1 MTPQPKQEIQIPTEE
16 RLILLLA
23 NSMIGVA
30 QAQIDQHKMPY
41 RIEKV
46 ERDKDKEG
54 YIGDDYVGPDYR
66 LKPSLK
72 GSEIHLRQFI
82 TNDPELLAMKDDI
95 MKLAKCHHEVLITGE
110 TGTGKELIARALRGD
125 REGKFVAVNCAG
137 LPENLIESE
146 LFGHVKGAFTGA
158 DVGRAGLFKTADNG
172 ALFLDEI
179 GELPMS
185 MQGKLLRTLQDKT
198 VRRVGGKD
206 EEAINC
212 KFICATNKNVKKMV
226 TDGVFR
232 QDLYAR
238 ISTFELH
245 IKPLSERRR
254 DVSSIINSLVGGQQF
269 LKALVESGRTVHDL
283 NLSLNVRSL
292 QQAVTRYNILGKI
305 VL

>member
-1 MTPQPKQEIQIPTEE
+1 MTPPTKQDIPIPNEE
-16 RLILLLA
+16 RLKLLLA
-23 NSMIGVA
+23 NNMVSVVEGLI
-30 QAQIDQHKMPY
+30 IQHKLPY
-41 RIEKV
+41 RVEKV
-46 ERDKDKEG
+46 EKVEG
-54 YIGDDYVGPDYR
+54 YTGPDYL
-66 LKPSLK
+66 LKMALR

-82 TNDPELLAMKDDI
+82 TNDSELISMKDDI
-95 MKLAKCHHEVLITGE
+95 MKLAKCPHEVLITGE

-146 LFGHVKGAFTGA
+146 LFGHTKGAFTGA
-158 DVGRAGLFKTADNG
+158 DVGRAGLFAIANDG

-198 VRRVGGKD
+198 IRRVGGKE

-226 TDGVFR
+226 VDGVFR

-245 IKPLSERRR
+245 IKPLSERRG
-254 DVSSIINSLVGGQQF
+254 DIVSIVKSFVGGQQF
-269 LKALVESGRTVHDL
+269 LVTLLGSGKTIHDL

-292 QQAVTRYNILGKI
+292 QQYVTRYNILGRI